1 MNAHQLTRIADDL
14 AISLR
19 RDRAPPDKNRGGDGI
34 PWGQDQLSRKG
45 SPRPDLRGSSI
56 GHEQIRGRSRDVI
69 SHYESEAMKA
79 RLLKHA
85 FLALIVVLMFIGF
98 HFVNKWPH

>member
-1 MNAHQLTRIADDL
+1 MNANQLTRIADDI

-45 SPRPDLRGSSI
+45 SARPDLRG
-56 GHEQIRGRSRDVI
+56 GGARDQQIRRRGGDAALY
-69 SHYESEAMKA
+69 HESEAMKA
-79 RLLKHA
+79 RLIKHA